1 MFTFVLCYSRYERS
15 LPGSTLSEHGQRN
28 PSPIFSCSPQFP
40 CLSFVCRGF
49 SWCCA
54 FLPTCLILSAWL
66 ALILDL
72 PNCGSSSDLR
82 NLSGPVH
89 GCAALN
95 FCCFRASAL
104 ERVAL
109 RHLRLEFFMSISMQG
124 LKVMQ
129 VWRWYKENERD
140 MRYLSMM
147 YQWYQLIH
155 VGWRWPDL
163 MQAMKPIDAL
173 YKRNKPWHHF
183 FQKAAKSRRCNCIVC
198 CDRSCFCLDMWSH
211 LDRKNSKKG
220 TPRHHGTCYHLP
232 EWAKQ
237 RNKSEPRHTLQLLL
251 R

>member
-72 PNCGSSSDLR
+72 PYCGSSSDLR

-183 FQKAAKSRRCNCIVC
+183 F
-198 CDRSCFCLDMWSH
+198 
-211 LDRKNSKKG
+211 SKG
-220 TPRHHGTCYHLP
+220 
-232 EWAKQ
+232 
-237 RNKSEPRHTLQLLL
+237 SEVATL
-251 R
+251 